1 MATTMPMPPER
12 RQGLDL
18 RADRTIPHGVRQD
31 RTPDDSFPQAP
42 WVVPRAGNDDYGE
55 GEWWEDGDDGPLP
68 ATEAEELKDD
78 DPFSNETF
86 DAVEEDE
93 VEVEVE
99 AIAPAGA
106 ADFAFSR
113 DGDADGSARRK
124 RALAIGCSVAL
135 AASLAA
141 WWWMRRRGG

>member
-93 VEVEVE
+93 VEVE